1 MEVSVEFR
9 VFDIFLLFFK
19 QRPHRVSC
27 MQMSPASFPSPPP
40 QHRAL
45 SSSPPGLLVVPQ
57 VCPQLAS
64 HMLFSFVRALPC
76 LSCPDLTS
84 LATSRLFCGVG
95 LKLPQDGFLSEPSL
109 PFCPQFSGPFS
120 LLPQHSGTSPTGS
133 AYSQKYFIECF
144 DERLL
149 CPLCGFT
156 EDPAAK
162 PLSVVGWFSCLH

>member
-1 MEVSVEFR
+1 M
-9 VFDIFLLFFK
+9 FLTFFSYFLNSGPTESLACRCL
-19 QRPHRVSC
+19 QPRFPRPRRSTV
-27 MQMSPASFPSPPP
+27 PSPP
-40 QHRAL
+40 AL
-45 SSSPPGLLVVPQ
+45 LGFLCQ
-57 VCPQLAS
+57 QLAS